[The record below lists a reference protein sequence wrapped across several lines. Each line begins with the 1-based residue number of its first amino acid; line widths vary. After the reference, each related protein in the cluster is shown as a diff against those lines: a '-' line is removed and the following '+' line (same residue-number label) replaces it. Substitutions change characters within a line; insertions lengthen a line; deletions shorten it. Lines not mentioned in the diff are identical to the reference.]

1 MSLIIERPTAT
12 TDDGFQW
19 LSQAEERAFFD
30 EKVREMLHISGE
42 QFLQRLDAG
51 YYDHMVDDIDH
62 ADLMYLTLLSRV
74 AR

>member
-1 MSLIIERPTAT
+1 MSLTIERPTAT

-19 LSQAEERAFFD
+19 LSQVEERAFFD

-42 QFLQRLDAG
+42 NFLQRLDTG
-51 YYDHMVDDIDH
+51 YYDRMVDDVDH